1 MNLAVYHIDKVT
13 TQRKEL
19 IQVKFSMYQEL
30 GSPSLSGIYFNKRNS
45 KATKDL
51 VCPLVVSNVSI
62 TILKLY
68 INIKEK
74 KTYK

>member
-1 MNLAVYHIDKVT
+1 MNLAVYHIDKIT

-51 VCPLVVSNVSI
+51 VRPLVVSNVSI
-62 TILKLY
+62 ILRNYMSILK
-68 INIKEK
+68 NM
-74 KTYK
+74 